1 VAGSER
7 EHPSAF
13 GTPAR
18 DRHHDANEIR
28 EREFVAAEAA
38 RLQDAIETGRE
49 EPIVG
54 VFGEL
59 ARFFA
64 LGLPL
69 AQQRTQGV
77 GAAEEFVDREI
88 GLGW

>member
-1 VAGSER
+1 VAGRES
-7 EHPSAF
+7 EHPGAF

-18 DRHHDANEIR
+18 DRHHDANEIG
-28 EREFVAAEAA
+28 EREFVATEAA

-49 EPIVG
+49 ESIVG

-64 LGLPL
+64 LGLAL
-69 AQQRTQGV
+69 AQ
-77 GAAEEFVDREI
+77 
-88 GLGW
+88 